1 MTGESQDKLQYM
13 QVDVSVQ
20 FKTRGESAGWEEREK
35 RLQGRH
41 DVLLAGEGA
50 IGHFVAE
57 IP

>member
-1 MTGESQDKLQYM
+1 MTGESQDNLQCM

-20 FKTRGESAGWEEREK
+20 LKTRGEYAGWEEREK

-41 DVLLAGEGA
+41 DVLLAGECA
-50 IGHFVAE
+50 IGHLVAE

>member
-1 MTGESQDKLQYM
+1 ML
-13 QVDVSVQ
+13 VDVSVQ

-41 DVLLAGEGA
+41 EVLLAGECA
-50 IGHFVAE
+50 IGHFVAQ